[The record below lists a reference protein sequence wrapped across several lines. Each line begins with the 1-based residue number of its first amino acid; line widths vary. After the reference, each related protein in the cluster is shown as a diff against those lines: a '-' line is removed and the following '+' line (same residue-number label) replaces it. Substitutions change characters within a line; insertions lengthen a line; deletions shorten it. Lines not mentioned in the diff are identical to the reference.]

1 MFKKA
6 LLCVMACLPMLSA
19 ASDKLIVGA
28 SPTPHA
34 EILEQVKPVLAKQGV
49 DLEIRVFTDYIQP
62 NAQLAEK
69 RIDANFFQHQPFM
82 NEFNRT
88 RGTSIVKVADVFIAP
103 FGAYSRKV
111 KNVKD
116 LREAALIAIPNDA
129 VNAGRALQLLHQAGV
144 LQLADPTNNMA
155 TERDIVA
162 NPKRVVIKQFEAP
175 MLPRTLSEVD
185 LSIINTTFALEAKL
199 DIGAG
204 ALRPTEASVPIAFD
218 RAGIT
223 PENGFA
229 QMEVAFRHPIRLIA
243 NALVDEVL
251 VAPTRVRR
259 AVNDH
264 SPLPAPA
271 LNQSVQVKLI

>member
-1 MFKKA
+1 MIKK
-6 LLCVMACLPMLSA
+6 LLLGVIVCLPLIASA
-19 ASDKLIVGA
+19 AEKIVVGA

-34 EILEQVKPVLAKQGV
+34 EILEQIKPMLAKQGV

-88 RGTSIVKVADVFIAP
+88 RGTSIVKVDDIFIAP
-103 FGAYSRKV
+103 FGAYSRKI
-111 KNVKD
+111 KNIKD
-116 LREAALIAIPNDA
+116 LRENALVAIPNDS

-144 LQLADPTNNMA
+144 LQLSDPANSMA

-162 NPKRVVIKQFEAP
+162 NPKKISIKQFEAP

-199 DIGAG
+199 EPTRDALFLEGDKSLFINLLASRAENKDSEAMKKLAQ
-204 ALRPTEASVPIAFD
+204 ALRSPEAKAF
-218 RAGIT
+218 I
-223 PENGFA
+223 
-229 QMEVAFRHPIRLIA
+229 Q
-243 NALVDEVL
+243 
-251 VAPTRVRR
+251 TRFKNSLMPVF
-259 AVNDH
+259 
-264 SPLPAPA
+264 
-271 LNQSVQVKLI
+271 

>member
-1 MFKKA
+1 MLRRL
-6 LLCVMACLPMLSA
+6 LLCAIACLPLAGLA
-19 ASDKLIVGA
+19 ADKLIVGA

-34 EILEQVKPVLAKQGV
+34 EILEHIKPMLARQGV
-49 DLEIRVFTDYIQP
+49 DLEVRVFTDYIQP

-82 NEFNRT
+82 NEYNRT
-88 RGTSIVKVADVFIAP
+88 RGTNLVKVADVLIAP

-116 LREAALIAIPNDA
+116 LRENAVVAIPNDA

-144 LQLADPTNNMA
+144 IQLSDPANNMA

-162 NPKRVVIKQFEAP
+162 NPKRVTIKQFEAP

-199 DIGAG
+199 DPGKDALFLEGDKSLFINLLAARPENKDSPAMKKLAA
-204 ALRPTEASVPIAFD
+204 ALRSPEARDYINTRFKGSLVPVF
-218 RAGIT
+218 
-223 PENGFA
+223 
-229 QMEVAFRHPIRLIA
+229 
-243 NALVDEVL
+243 
-251 VAPTRVRR
+251 
-259 AVNDH
+259 
-264 SPLPAPA
+264 
-271 LNQSVQVKLI
+271 